1 MAKCNNEILNAMEMD
16 DPEDANSIIAIIDAE
31 NYILYQ
37 LMYHFNNDERKFGD
51 QIAKKYMKKLR
62 KIHDKYNYCTAGAFA
77 IAAPK
82 NKLSELKSDIV
93 NLKMNLNL
101 EIDNFI
107 NWALSAVEIGSPRYN
122 PEDRARKITKPTTR
136 KPKKVVKKCKCK

>member
-1 MAKCNNEILNAMEMD
+1 MAKCNSEILDPMKMD
-16 DPEDANSIIAIIDAE
+16 DPEDADSIIAIISAE

-37 LMYHFNNDERKFGD
+37 LRYHFNNDDD
-51 QIAKKYMKKLR
+51 QIAKKYMKKLY
-62 KIHDKYNYCTAGAFA
+62 KIHDKYNYCRVDAFT
-77 IAAPK
+77 ISAPK
-82 NKLSELKSDIV
+82 NKLSEIKSDIV

-107 NWALSAVEIGSPRYN
+107 DWALSVVEIGSPRYN